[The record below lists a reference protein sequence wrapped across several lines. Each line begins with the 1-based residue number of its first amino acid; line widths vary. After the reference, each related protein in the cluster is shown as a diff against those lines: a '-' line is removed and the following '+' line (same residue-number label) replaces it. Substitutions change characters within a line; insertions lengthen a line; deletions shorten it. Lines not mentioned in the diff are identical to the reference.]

1 MKAKTYQSTNDFTA
15 PQSMKRQINLLA
27 FAIYGIMIYSSCDS
41 NTLENKQVVLKKKEI
56 FQVTQIDVK
65 DSLIKPMSNPVM
77 MKGSNIGCLFNA
89 YYRTGQ
95 TLKMIELLDA
105 NTKQNFSPLNLNN
118 LLQKLDYGFDMKL
131 SGMKEEGKFKILNY
145 TCLIQQTKVIKQL
158 KVKIENDTARICPKN
173 LAQGIIFQ

>member
-1 MKAKTYQSTNDFTA
+1 MI
-15 PQSMKRQINLLA
+15 QSMKRQINLLA
-27 FAIYGIMIYSSCDS
+27 FAFIGITILFSCDS

-65 DSLIKPMSNPVM
+65 DSLNKPMSNPVM
-77 MKGSNIGCLFNA
+77 MKSVDIGRMFNA
-89 YYRTGQ
+89 YYKTGQ
-95 TLKMIELLDA
+95 TNRMVGLLDA
-105 NTKQNFSPLNLNN
+105 KTKQKFTFSELEA
-118 LLQKLDYGFDMKL
+118 LLKKIDYGFDMKL
-131 SGMKEEGKFKILNY
+131 SGMKVEGRYKILNY

>member
-1 MKAKTYQSTNDFTA
+1 MNKKSKSIILILSTFLLLLSCEMQEKKRKTSQKLKSISIESEATQKNPFVD
-15 PQSMKRQINLLA
+15 SM
-27 FAIYGIMIYSSCDS
+27 S
-41 NTLENKQVVLKKKEI
+41 NT
-56 FQVTQIDVK
+56 F
-65 DSLIKPMSNPVM
+65 M
-77 MKGSNIGCLFNA
+77 MKGTNIGCLFNA

-95 TLKMIELLDA
+95 TLKMVELLDA
-105 NTKQNFSPLNLNN
+105 NTKQNYTPLKLND

-131 SGMKEEGKFKILNY
+131 SGMKVEGTYKILNY

>member
-1 MKAKTYQSTNDFTA
+1 MNKKSKGIILILSTFLLLLSCEMQEKKRKTSQKLKSISIESEATQKKPF
-15 PQSMKRQINLLA
+15 I
-27 FAIYGIMIYSSCDS
+27 DS
-41 NTLENKQVVLKKKEI
+41 
-56 FQVTQIDVK
+56 
-65 DSLIKPMSNPVM
+65 MSNPVM
-77 MKGSNIGCLFNA
+77 MKGTNIGCLFNA

-95 TLKMIELLDA
+95 TTKMVELLDD
-105 NTKQNFSPLNLNN
+105 NTKQNFTPLKLND

-131 SGMKEEGKFKILNY
+131 SGMKVEGTYKILNY

>member
-1 MKAKTYQSTNDFTA
+1 MI
-15 PQSMKRQINLLA
+15 QSMKRQINLLA
-27 FAIYGIMIYSSCDS
+27 FAFIGITILFSCDS
-41 NTLENKQVVLKKKEI
+41 NTLENKPGILKKKEI
-56 FQVTQIDVK
+56 PQVTKLEIK

-77 MKGSNIGCLFNA
+77 MKGTNIGCLFNT

-95 TLKMIELLDA
+95 TLKMVELLDA
-105 NTKQNFSPLNLNN
+105 NTKQNYTPLKLND

-131 SGMKEEGKFKILNY
+131 SGMKVEGPYKILNY

-173 LAQGIIFQ
+173 ISKGLIFQ

>member
-1 MKAKTYQSTNDFTA
+1 MNKKSKSIILILSTFLLLLSCEMQEKKSKTNQKLKSISFESQA
-15 PQSMKRQINLLA
+15 LQKKP
-27 FAIYGIMIYSSCDS
+27 FVDS
-41 NTLENKQVVLKKKEI
+41 
-56 FQVTQIDVK
+56 
-65 DSLIKPMSNPVM
+65 MSNPIM
-77 MKGSNIGCLFNA
+77 MKGTNIGCLFNA

-95 TLKMIELLDA
+95 TLKMLELLDA
-105 NTKQNFSPLNLNN
+105 NTKQNYTPLKLND

-131 SGMKEEGKFKILNY
+131 SGMKVEGTYKILNY

>member
-1 MKAKTYQSTNDFTA
+1 
-15 PQSMKRQINLLA
+15 
-27 FAIYGIMIYSSCDS
+27 
-41 NTLENKQVVLKKKEI
+41 
-56 FQVTQIDVK
+56 
-65 DSLIKPMSNPVM
+65 MSNPVM
-77 MKGSNIGCLFNA
+77 MKGTNIGCLFNA

-95 TLKMIELLDA
+95 TLKMVELLDA
-105 NTKQNFSPLNLNN
+105 NTKQNYTPLKLND

-131 SGMKEEGKFKILNY
+131 SGMKVEGKFKILNY

>member
-1 MKAKTYQSTNDFTA
+1 MI
-15 PQSMKRQINLLA
+15 RQINILA
-27 FAIYGIMIYSSCDS
+27 FAIYGITILFSCDS
-41 NTLENKQVVLKKKEI
+41 NTLENKPGVFKKKEI
-56 FQVTQIDVK
+56 PQVTELEMK
-65 DSLIKPMSNPVM
+65 DSLNKSMSNPVM
-77 MKGSNIGCLFNA
+77 MKGTNIGCLFNA

-95 TLKMIELLDA
+95 TLKMVELLDA
-105 NTKQNFSPLNLNN
+105 NTKQNYTPLKLND

-131 SGMKEEGKFKILNY
+131 SGMKVEGPYKILNY

>member
-1 MKAKTYQSTNDFTA
+1 MI
-15 PQSMKRQINLLA
+15 QSMKRQINILA

-65 DSLIKPMSNPVM
+65 DSLNKPMSNPVM
-77 MKGSNIGCLFNA
+77 MKSVDIGRMFNA
-89 YYRTGQ
+89 YYKTGQ
-95 TLKMIELLDA
+95 TNRMVGLLDA
-105 NTKQNFSPLNLNN
+105 KTKQKFTFSELEA
-118 LLQKLDYGFDMKL
+118 LLKKIDYGFDMKL
-131 SGMKEEGKFKILNY
+131 SGMKGEGTYKILNY

-173 LAQGIIFQ
+173 ISKGLIFQ

>member
-1 MKAKTYQSTNDFTA
+1 MI
-15 PQSMKRQINLLA
+15 QSMKRQINLLT

-65 DSLIKPMSNPVM
+65 DSLIKTMSNPVM
-77 MKGSNIGCLFNA
+77 MKGTNIGCLFNA

-95 TLKMIELLDA
+95 TLKMVELLDA
-105 NTKQNFSPLNLNN
+105 NTKQNYTPLKLNY

-131 SGMKEEGKFKILNY
+131 SGMKVEGTNKILNY

>member
-1 MKAKTYQSTNDFTA
+1 MNKKSKSIILILSTFLLLLSCEMQEKKRKTSQKLKSISIESEATQKKPF
-15 PQSMKRQINLLA
+15 I
-27 FAIYGIMIYSSCDS
+27 DS
-41 NTLENKQVVLKKKEI
+41 
-56 FQVTQIDVK
+56 
-65 DSLIKPMSNPVM
+65 MSNPVM
-77 MKGSNIGCLFNA
+77 MKGTNIGCLFNA

-95 TLKMIELLDA
+95 TLKMVELLDA
-105 NTKQNFSPLNLNN
+105 NTKQNFTPLKLND

-131 SGMKEEGKFKILNY
+131 SGMKVEGPYKILNY

>member
-1 MKAKTYQSTNDFTA
+1 MNKKSKSIILILSTFLLLLSCEMQEKKSKTNPKPKSISFE
-15 PQSMKRQINLLA
+15 SE
-27 FAIYGIMIYSSCDS
+27 AIQKKSFVDS
-41 NTLENKQVVLKKKEI
+41 
-56 FQVTQIDVK
+56 
-65 DSLIKPMSNPVM
+65 MSNPVM
-77 MKGSNIGCLFNA
+77 MKGTNIGCLFNA

-95 TLKMIELLDA
+95 TLKMVELLDA
-105 NTKQNFSPLNLNN
+105 NTKQNYTPLKLND

-131 SGMKEEGKFKILNY
+131 SGMKVEGKFKILNY

>member
-1 MKAKTYQSTNDFTA
+1 
-15 PQSMKRQINLLA
+15 
-27 FAIYGIMIYSSCDS
+27 
-41 NTLENKQVVLKKKEI
+41 
-56 FQVTQIDVK
+56 
-65 DSLIKPMSNPVM
+65 MSNPVM
-77 MKGSNIGCLFNA
+77 MKGTNIGCLFNA

-95 TLKMIELLDA
+95 TLKMVELLDA
-105 NTKQNFSPLNLNN
+105 NTKQNYTPLKLNY

-131 SGMKEEGKFKILNY
+131 SGMKVEGTNKILNY

>member
-1 MKAKTYQSTNDFTA
+1 MQEKKS
-15 PQSMKRQINLLA
+15 K
-27 FAIYGIMIYSSCDS
+27 YSPRLKSISIESEATQKKPFLDS
-41 NTLENKQVVLKKKEI
+41 
-56 FQVTQIDVK
+56 
-65 DSLIKPMSNPVM
+65 MSNPVM
-77 MKGSNIGCLFNA
+77 MKGTNIGCLFNA

-95 TLKMIELLDA
+95 TLKMVELLDA
-105 NTKQNFSPLNLNN
+105 NTKQNYTPLKLND

-131 SGMKEEGKFKILNY
+131 SGMKVEGRYKILNY

>member
-1 MKAKTYQSTNDFTA
+1 MQEKKSKTSQKLKSISFE
-15 PQSMKRQINLLA
+15 SE
-27 FAIYGIMIYSSCDS
+27 AIQKKSFVDS
-41 NTLENKQVVLKKKEI
+41 
-56 FQVTQIDVK
+56 
-65 DSLIKPMSNPVM
+65 MSNPVM
-77 MKGSNIGCLFNA
+77 MKGTNIGCLFNA

-95 TLKMIELLDA
+95 TLKMVELLDA
-105 NTKQNFSPLNLNN
+105 NTKQNYTPLKLND

-131 SGMKEEGKFKILNY
+131 SGMKVEGTYKILNY

>member
-1 MKAKTYQSTNDFTA
+1 
-15 PQSMKRQINLLA
+15 MKRQINIFA
-27 FAIYGIMIYSSCDS
+27 FALYGFIILSSCDS
-41 NTLENKQVVLKKKEI
+41 NAPENNPVVLKKKEI

-65 DSLIKPMSNPVM
+65 DSLIKPMSNPVS
-77 MKGSNIGCLFNA
+77 MKGTNIGCLFNA

-105 NTKQNFSPLNLNN
+105 NTKQNFSPLKLND

-145 TCLIQQTKVIKQL
+145 TCFIQQTKVIKQL
-158 KVKIENDTARICPKN
+158 KVKVENDTARICPKN

>member
-1 MKAKTYQSTNDFTA
+1 MIKKSKSVLLILSTFLLLLSCEMQEKKRKTSQKLKSISIESEATQKKPF
-15 PQSMKRQINLLA
+15 I
-27 FAIYGIMIYSSCDS
+27 DS
-41 NTLENKQVVLKKKEI
+41 
-56 FQVTQIDVK
+56 
-65 DSLIKPMSNPVM
+65 MSNPVM
-77 MKGSNIGCLFNA
+77 MKGTNIGCLFNA

-95 TLKMIELLDA
+95 TLKMVELLDA
-105 NTKQNFSPLNLNN
+105 NTKQNFTPLKLND

-131 SGMKEEGKFKILNY
+131 SGMKVEGRYKILNY